1 MTGCPLANSPCHPPT
16 PSSHLHP
23 GPGSVLPEAK
33 VSGLLYMVD
42 PSLRGT
48 RFLVSSDVRRSYT
61 QGLTLREMLAT
72 WILSMALWLWAS
84 DAATSTTPGE

>member
-1 MTGCPLANSPCHPPT
+1 MTVCPLANSPCHPPT

-33 VSGLLYMVD
+33 VSGLLYMAD
-42 PSLRGT
+42 PSLGGT
-48 RFLVSSDVRRSYT
+48 RFLVSSDV
-61 QGLTLREMLAT
+61 GLTLREMLAT

-84 DAATSTTPGE
+84 DTATSTTSGE